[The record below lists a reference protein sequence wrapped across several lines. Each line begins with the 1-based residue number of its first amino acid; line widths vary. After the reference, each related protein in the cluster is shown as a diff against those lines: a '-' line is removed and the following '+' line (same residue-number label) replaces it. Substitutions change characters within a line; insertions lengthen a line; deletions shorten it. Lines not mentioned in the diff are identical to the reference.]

1 MDPSNCRTLLQ
12 ADDRKPSRLCSDM
25 DSKTYVVRPF
35 SKPLR
40 ADSKDVFRI
49 HLSPATMLLHKLHAG
64 DTCQIGISRETV
76 RHAIAWPASEKITDS
91 VVQSSKAL
99 QALYGLKLG
108 DKISIVCNKVPVA
121 NADSVSLCEFYTA
134 YIKNPSPPLKDHER
148 LHWSWFL
155 EYTLGKAEHISPGM
169 LFEDV
174 ELRGEK
180 RSFKVLNI
188 NSSNGLALF
197 RVHSHSKIHI
207 QGAISNGHGPSR
219 SAPELLEVSSDGI
232 GGLKRELEQ
241 LNKYLAAY
249 SGEQLKMKVP
259 AYYRR
264 RRGGI
269 ILYGPSGT
277 GKSMLLRQIC
287 AAPWQ
292 KVLRIDGTI
301 VSQRSGDS
309 NMLVRKLFEDALG
322 CQPSV
327 ISIED
332 LQSIAGKRDLVEQS
346 GVNIAAGLCEGLDR
360 LGDARVLV
368 VAATAS
374 LVGVDENLRR
384 PGRFEF
390 DIEIPVPDAPTRTE
404 ILKVASGLPK
414 DATARE
420 LEALGDRTH
429 GFVGADLD
437 KLVQLAVDKA
447 IERVSELEN
456 NERGS
461 KVDGPFK
468 AEPEVEI
475 KVTETDLH
483 NALLDVRPT
492 AMREVFLET
501 PKVRWSDI
509 GGQHVVKK
517 ILKQAVEWPFK
528 A

>member
-1 MDPSNCRTLLQ
+1 MLN
-12 ADDRKPSRLCSDM
+12 KM

-35 SKPLR
+35 SKPSR
-40 ADSKDVFRI
+40 ADLKDVFRI
-49 HLSPATMLLHKLHAG
+49 HLSPATMLLHELHAG
-64 DTCQIGISRETV
+64 DACQIGTSRETV
-76 RHAIAWPASEKITDS
+76 GYAIAWPAPEKITDS
-91 VVQSSKAL
+91 VVQTSKAL

-108 DKISIVCNKVPVA
+108 DKISILYHKIPITD
-121 NADSVSLCEFYTA
+121 ADAVNTCEFYTSD
-134 YIKNPSPPLKDHER
+134 IKNPLPTLNDCEKS
-148 LHWSWFL
+148 HWSWFL
-155 EYTLGKAEHISPGM
+155 EHTLEKAEHICPGM
-169 LFEDV
+169 LFENV

-180 RSFKVLNI
+180 RSFKVLNV
-188 NSSNGLALF
+188 NSSNGSAIF
-197 RVHSHSKIHI
+197 RIHSHSKIHI
-207 QGAISNGHGPSR
+207 QDAMPQENGPSR
-219 SAPELLEVSSDGI
+219 FVPELLKVSSDGI
-232 GGLKRELEQ
+232 GGLKQELVQ
-241 LNKYLAAY
+241 LNKYIAAY
-249 SGEQLKMKVP
+249 SGDHLKIKVP

-277 GKSMLLRQIC
+277 GKSMLLRKLC

-292 KVLRIDGTI
+292 KVLRIDDTI

-309 NMLVRKLFEDALG
+309 DMLVRKVFEDALRD
-322 CQPSV
+322 QPSV
-327 ISIED
+327 ICIED
-332 LQSIAGKRDLVEQS
+332 LQSIAGKRNLAEQ
-346 GVNIAAGLCEGLDR
+346 GRVNITAGLREGLDR

-368 VAATAS
+368 IAATTS
-374 LVGVDENLRR
+374 LARIDENLRR

-390 DIEIPVPDAPTRTE
+390 EIEIPIPDAPTRTE

-414 DATARE
+414 DANARE

-429 GFVGADLD
+429 GFVGGDLD

-456 NERGS
+456 NERGG
-461 KVDGPFK
+461 KVDGSIRAK
-468 AEPEVEI
+468 PEAEI
-475 KVTETDLH
+475 KVTETDLN

-528 A
+528 V